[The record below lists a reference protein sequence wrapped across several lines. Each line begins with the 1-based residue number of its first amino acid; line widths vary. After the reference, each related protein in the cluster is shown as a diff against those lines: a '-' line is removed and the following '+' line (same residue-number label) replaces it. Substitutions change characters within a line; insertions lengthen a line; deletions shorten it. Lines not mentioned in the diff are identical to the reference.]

1 MPKTQTKRP
10 VNPHFNP
17 YPKLGF
23 LGTGTVLTLSMAH
36 HSALVATH
44 LAGNRTSMVVGGF
57 ALWPVATAV
66 FSKHHL

>member
-1 MPKTQTKRP
+1 MPKTKPKRP

-23 LGTGTVLTLSMAH
+23 WGRHMCSPFQWHTTKRLLQHILLATGMA
-36 HSALVATH
+36 
-44 LAGNRTSMVVGGF
+44 VGRF